1 MIIYHILLQTITP
14 QYSLTILAG
23 FILLFLVQNINVYG
37 GTESTEL
44 PHVNDTNLQIEEYA
58 SGFWFPTG
66 MNFLGHDDILVLEKN
81 SGKVKEIKNG
91 TVAKT
96 ILDVNVANVS
106 ERGLLG
112 IAVSDEPR
120 YVFLFYTETEDMDG
134 GDVLG
139 NRLYRYEYDNG
150 KLTTRNYS

>member
-1 MIIYHILLQTITP
+1 
-14 QYSLTILAG
+14 
-23 FILLFLVQNINVYG
+23 
-37 GTESTEL
+37 
-44 PHVNDTNLQIEEYA
+44 
-58 SGFWFPTG
+58 